1 MLKSKIKTVK
11 HKKIE
16 LNKQE
21 IINEINEN
29 ANKDI
34 DAHQLSF
41 DQFSVLDKANLV
53 RYPTKIFI
61 LFIFGL
67 LRKDIVIIKR
77 YINMKMSD
85 TILPIESMIETMNI

>member
-1 MLKSKIKTVK
+1 M
-11 HKKIE
+11 
-16 LNKQE
+16 
-21 IINEINEN
+21 INEINEKT
-29 ANKDI
+29 NKEI

-41 DQFSVLDKANLV
+41 AQFSLHDKANLV

-77 YINMKMSD
+77 YIKMKMAD
-85 TILPIESMIETMNI
+85 TILPIELMIETMNI